1 MSLFGEVVVLTAF
14 IFCVYGA
21 IIAWRAAHT
30 LDARLELTARRT
42 AGITW
47 LFSTAGLVVLWVAL
61 LTNDTSVRFVANHS
75 VSTSPLWVKIVSLW
89 GALEGSILLW
99 AWILACFTAI
109 LAWVAKPDLL
119 RPYALAV
126 MFFVL
131 AFFLG
136 VNASVGSP
144 FIEVPIPPEDGRG
157 PNALLQNHWMMAVH
171 PVLMYIGFVG
181 LSVPFAYAVAAL
193 LSGRVGEAWLVQ
205 TRRWTVTAWI
215 FLSAAIITGGWWSY
229 EVLGWGGY
237 WAWDPV
243 ENASIIPWFFAT
255 AFLHSLQIQERRRI
269 LAGWNLG
276 LIVAAFTST
285 LFGTFLTRSGIVQSV
300 HAFAAGA
307 IGPVFFGFL
316 VLVLILVLRIGYTR
330 LHLIRDDHQLDSP
343 VSREGAFLFGNLLFS
358 SYAAMVVIGTL
369 FPVFMQAFTGAKSSV
384 GAPFFNAVGVP
395 LGLGI
400 LGLQAI
406 GPALGWRRATGE
418 SLRQNL
424 TVPAILALAMG
435 IVGFVLGARE
445 WSVVLTVV
453 LGFLNIFVI
462 VRLTDK
468 AVSSRRKALGQS
480 WFAAVGDLVNAF
492 PRRYGAYIAHLGV
505 VVISLGI
512 AFSGAYKTEQEVSF
526 RIGENKEVL
535 GHNITYIRM
544 VGDEKPERFI
554 QAAEI
559 TLDGESFFPAQNQY
573 KTQQMTVATPAV
585 QYNFLGDFY
594 VIFLSADERGQQV
607 ALKFINSPLVSWIW
621 FGGLV
626 MIIGAGLT
634 LIPAVQVQVARQRT
648 AKKTEQVTA

>member
-1 MSLFGEVVVLTAF
+1 MSWLGEITVLTALV
-14 IFCVYGA
+14 FCVFGMVT
-21 IIAWRAAHT
+21 AWRAART
-30 LDARLELTARRT
+30 LDARLELTARRS
-42 AGITW
+42 AGITL
-47 LFSTAGLVVLWVAL
+47 LFSSGGLAVLWVAL

-99 AWILACFTAI
+99 AWILAVFTAV
-109 LAWVAKPDLL
+109 LAWVAKPDAL

-144 FIEVPIPPEDGRG
+144 FIEVPIPPPDGRG

-181 LSVPFAYAVAAL
+181 LTVPFAYAIAAL
-193 LSGRVGEAWLVQ
+193 LTGRVGEAWLVQ
-205 TRRWTVTAWI
+205 TRRWTLTAWV
-215 FLSAAIITGGWWSY
+215 FLTAAIISGGWWSY

-243 ENASIIPWFFAT
+243 ENASVIPWFFAT
-255 AFLHSLQIQERRRI
+255 AFIHSLQIQERRRM

-276 LIVAAFTST
+276 LVVAAFSST
-285 LFGTFLTRSGIVQSV
+285 LLGTFLTRSGIVESV

-316 VLVLILVLRIGYTR
+316 VVVLAGTLFIGYR
-330 LHLIRDDHQLDSP
+330 KLHLIRDEHQLDSP
-343 VSREGAFLFGNLLFS
+343 VSREGAFLMGNLLFS
-358 SYAAMVVIGTL
+358 SFAATVLIGTL
-369 FPVFMQAFTGAKSSV
+369 FPVFVQAFTGAKSSV

-400 LGLQAI
+400 LALQAV

-418 SLRQNL
+418 SLRESL
-424 TVPAILALAMG
+424 TIPAILACIMA
-435 IVGFVLGARE
+435 VTGFILGARE
-445 WSVVLTVV
+445 WSVVLTV
-453 LGFLNIFVI
+453 LLSFFNIFI
-462 VRLTDK
+462 MVRLTDK
-468 AVSSRRKALGQS
+468 AIRSRQKALRQS
-480 WFAAVGDLVNAF
+480 WLAAVGDLVNAF

-505 VVISLGI
+505 VVIALGI

-526 RIGENKEVL
+526 KMGETKTVL
-535 GHNITYIRM
+535 GHEVMYLRM
-544 VGDEKPERFI
+544 AGEEKPERFVN
-554 QAAEI
+554 AAEI
-559 TLDGESFFPAQNQY
+559 VLDGESFFPAQNQY
-573 KTQQMTVATPAV
+573 KTQQMNVATPAV

-594 VIFLSADERGQQV
+594 VIFLSADERGTQV

-621 FGGLV
+621 FGGLIIV
-626 MIIGAGLT
+626 IGAGLT
-634 LIPAVQVQVARQRT
+634 LIPAVQVQVAKRKNEMV
-648 AKKTEQVTA
+648 AAD

>member
-1 MSLFGEVVVLTAF
+1 MSLFGEIVVLTAF
-14 IFCVYGA
+14 VFCVYGA
-21 IIAWRAAHT
+21 ITAWRAART

-47 LFSTAGLVVLWVAL
+47 LFSSGSLAVLWVAL
-61 LTNDTSVRFVANHS
+61 LSNDTSVRFVANHS

-99 AWILACFTAI
+99 AWILACFTAV
-109 LAWVAKPDLL
+109 LAWVAKPDAL

-126 MFFVL
+126 MFFIL

-144 FIEVPIPPEDGRG
+144 FIEVPIPPQDGRG

-181 LSVPFAYAVAAL
+181 LSVPFAYAVAAML
-193 LSGRVGEAWLVQ
+193 TGRVGEAWLTQ

-255 AFLHSLQIQERRRI
+255 AFMHSLQIQERRRM

-276 LIVAAFTST
+276 LIIAAFTST
-285 LFGTFLTRSGIVQSV
+285 LLGTFLTRSGIVESV

-316 VLVLILVLRIGYTR
+316 VLVVALVLWIGYKR
-330 LHLIRDDHQLDSP
+330 LHFIRDEHQLDSP

-358 SYAAMVVIGTL
+358 SYAAMVLIGTL
-369 FPVFMQAFTGAKSSV
+369 FPVFVQAFTGAKSSV

-400 LGLQAI
+400 LALQAV

-418 SLRQNL
+418 GLRQSL
-424 TVPAILALAMG
+424 TIPAVLALVMG
-435 IVGFVLGARE
+435 VVAFVLGARE
-445 WSVVLTVV
+445 WSVVATVA
-453 LGFLNIFVI
+453 LAFLNIFVM

-468 AVSSRRKALGQS
+468 AIRARQKAMAQS
-480 WFAAVGDLVNAF
+480 WLGAIGDLVNVF

-526 RIGENKEVL
+526 RMGENKTVL
-535 GHNITYIRM
+535 GHDITYIRM
-544 VGDEKPERFI
+544 VGEEQPERFV

-559 TLDGESFFPAQNQY
+559 MLDGESFFPAQNQY
-573 KTQQMTVATPAV
+573 KTQQMNVATPAV
-585 QYNFLGDFY
+585 QYNLLGDFY
-594 VIFLSADERGQQV
+594 VIFLSSDERGQQV

-621 FGGLV
+621 FGGLI
-626 MIIGAGLT
+626 MIVGAGLT
-634 LIPAVQVQVARQRT
+634 LIPSVQVQT
-648 AKKTEQVTA
+648 ASQKQKAKGERVTA

>member
-1 MSLFGEVVVLTAF
+1 MSWFGEITVLTALV
-14 IFCVYGA
+14 FCVFGL
-21 IIAWRAAHT
+21 ITAWRAATT

-42 AGITW
+42 AGITL
-47 LFSTAGLVVLWVAL
+47 LFSSAGLAILWVAL
-61 LTNDTSVRFVANHS
+61 LTNDTSVRYVANHS
-75 VSTSPLWVKIVSLW
+75 VSTSLLWVKIVSLW
-89 GALEGSILLW
+89 GALEGSLLLW
-99 AWILACFTAI
+99 AWILAVFTAV
-109 LAWVAKPDLL
+109 LAWVAKPDAL
-119 RPYALAV
+119 RPYALAI

-144 FIEVPIPPEDGRG
+144 FIEVPIPPQDGRG

-181 LSVPFAYAVAAL
+181 LTVPFAYAMAAL
-193 LSGRVGEAWLVQ
+193 LAGRVGEAWLTQ

-215 FLSAAIITGGWWSY
+215 FLSAAIISGGWWSY

-255 AFLHSLQIQERRRI
+255 AFMHSLQIQERRRM
-269 LAGWNLG
+269 LVGWNMG

-285 LFGTFLTRSGIVQSV
+285 LLGTFLTRSGIVQSV

-316 VLVLILVLRIGYTR
+316 VIVVVLTLWIGYQK
-330 LHLIRDDHQLDSP
+330 LHLIRDEHQLDSP

-358 SYAAMVVIGTL
+358 SYAAMVLIGTL
-369 FPVFMQAFTGAKSSV
+369 FPVFVEGFTGAKSSV
-384 GAPFFNAVGVP
+384 GPPFFNAVGVP

-400 LGLQAI
+400 LALQAI
-406 GPALGWRRATGE
+406 GPALGWRRATGD
-418 SLRQNL
+418 SLRDSL
-424 TVPAILALAMG
+424 TIPAILAVVMA

-445 WSVVLTVV
+445 WSVVLTVG
-453 LGFLNIFVI
+453 LAFFNIFVM

-468 AVSSRRKALGQS
+468 AIRSRQKAIGQS
-480 WFAAVGDLVNAF
+480 WLMAIGDLVNAF
-492 PRRYGAYIAHLGV
+492 PRRYGAYIAHFGV
-505 VVISLGI
+505 VVIALGI

-526 RIGENKEVL
+526 KIGENKTVL
-535 GHNITYIRM
+535 GHDVTYLRLA
-544 VGDEKPERFI
+544 GEEQPDRFVN
-554 QAAEI
+554 AAEI
-559 TLDGESFFPAQNQY
+559 ILDGQSFFPAQNQY
-573 KTQQMTVATPAV
+573 KTQQMNVATPAV

-594 VIFLSADERGQQV
+594 VIFLSADENGSQV

-621 FGGLV
+621 FGGLIIV
-626 MIIGAGLT
+626 IGAGLT
-634 LIPAVQVQVARQRT
+634 LIPAVQVQTSRQKSEMVA
-648 AKKTEQVTA
+648 AD